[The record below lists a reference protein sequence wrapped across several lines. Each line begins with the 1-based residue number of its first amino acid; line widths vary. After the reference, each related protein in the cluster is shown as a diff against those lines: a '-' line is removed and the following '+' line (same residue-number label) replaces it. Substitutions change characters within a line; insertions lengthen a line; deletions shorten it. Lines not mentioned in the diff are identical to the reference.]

1 MDGEKYQKAAASIRR
16 AFRGDESEKKKK
28 KPAEQEVEEPGM
40 FQSLSDR
47 ISESIRKRR
56 EKMTGKSSPAKSE
69 KTEKTGKPATS
80 IEATK

>member
-16 AFRGDESEKKKK
+16 AFRGDESEKKK

-56 EKMTGKSSPAKSE
+56 EKMTGKSSPAKPA